1 MVRAGSRVRV
11 RFENGTKYRGTVK
24 RVRREDGNPVALT
37 IDYDDGTC
45 ETADFPDHD
54 VEVMEDGVDE
64 SSEEEA
70 DDGHDSEEEEEDDE
84 DEDEDEEDDEV
95 DDDAKRA
102 GARRAARRETR
113 QQKAANSCP
122 KYSHGAVTPLY
133 RSSSG
138 PTCRSIEPRAVGKL
152 FRFHAQRA

>member
-102 GARRAARRETR
+102 GARRTARR
-113 QQKAANSCP
+113 
-122 KYSHGAVTPLY
+122 G
-133 RSSSG
+133 
-138 PTCRSIEPRAVGKL
+138 GKNASYVD
-152 FRFHAQRA
+152 RGSEVEDDEDDEDEEE

>member
-11 RFENGTKYRGTVK
+11 RFEDGTKYRGTVK

-84 DEDEDEEDDEV
+84 DEDEDEEDEDEDEGV
-95 DDDAKRA
+95 PLLSVNKP
-102 GARRAARRETR
+102 TT
-113 QQKAANSCP
+113 
-122 KYSHGAVTPLY
+122 AVWPFCCAISMAVRPLHFTVL
-133 RSSSG
+133 SAPLASNTFTLS
-138 PTCRSIEPRAVGKL
+138 V
-152 FRFHAQRA
+152 